1 MLLCSC
7 NACCCL
13 YHQIKQ
19 TERKAPCFFTAI
31 SPCVWAYDDVQ
42 NMQSRAYEREAW
54 WMGSNWEWQCT
65 LPGARLF
72 HSAPSLH
79 TGALASVHRAEHL
92 SSLQPLWWW
101 PALPVRHTEF
111 TSREMKQQGQ
121 SFLVTKLSLHEWAL
135 GWESRA
141 HKFWS
146 SSQLCSTQTSWG
158 CFLSPPCM
166 FFKDAPNLLKSSWRA
181 GLGSVSLFVPSTCSG
196 T

>member
-19 TERKAPCFFTAI
+19 TERKAPYFFTAI

-42 NMQSRAYEREAW
+42 NMQSRAYESEAW

-79 TGALASVHRAEHL
+79 SGALASVHRAEHL
-92 SSLQPLWWW
+92 SSPQPLWWW

-141 HKFWS
+141 HKFDHHPS
-146 SSQLCSTQTSWG
+146 SAQHRPLGDVFSPRRA
-158 CFLSPPCM
+158 CFSRMLP
-166 FFKDAPNLLKSSWRA
+166 
-181 GLGSVSLFVPSTCSG
+181 TCWKARG
-196 T
+196 GQG